1 MVSKSSSSS
10 TGSARCVRDNLF
22 LYNRDRTYV
31 LSAMLLLLLSLSLS
45 ISADPMETLTL
56 ADTVGVG
63 VDEYRPC
70 LGKELLMR

>member
-1 MVSKSSSSS
+1 MLLV
-10 TGSARCVRDNLF
+10 
-22 LYNRDRTYV
+22 
-31 LSAMLLLLLSLSLS
+31 LLLLLLLLPSLS